1 MNQKQKILAASWER
15 CRQRGMDEN
24 FIPRTEVLN
33 GNELELLLRD
43 NQELIHA
50 TRPLM
55 QSLHDLVSSSGFVV
69 VLLDA
74 EGYIVEVIGEMD
86 EAQTSWPSY
95 YAHGVKWTEDVVGTS
110 ALSLALLGYGPI
122 QVLGREHYC
131 KAFENWTCSAAPLTD
146 DGGKILGVLSV
157 TGSKENAHSH
167 TLGMVVSAAA
177 AISNMIKVKRAQKQL
192 EDTARLHATII
203 NSVSDG
209 LLMIN
214 GQGLS
219 PLLTPLAPR
228 FLMLRRRK
236 RSESIFRNWSILNR
250 YSAQGS

>member
-33 GNELELLLRD
+33 GKELELLLRD

-86 EAQTSWPSY
+86 ESPDFVAQ
-95 YAHGVKWTEDVVGTS
+95 
-110 ALSLALLGYGPI
+110 LLRPM
-122 QVLGREHYC
+122 
-131 KAFENWTCSAAPLTD
+131 A
-146 DGGKILGVLSV
+146 
-157 TGSKENAHSH
+157 
-167 TLGMVVSAAA
+167 
-177 AISNMIKVKRAQKQL
+177 
-192 EDTARLHATII
+192 
-203 NSVSDG
+203 
-209 LLMIN
+209 
-214 GQGLS
+214 
-219 PLLTPLAPR
+219 
-228 FLMLRRRK
+228 
-236 RSESIFRNWSILNR
+236 
-250 YSAQGS
+250 